1 MTLLNLVKMQLLD
14 QNKTLSH
21 LSFYTLGVGM
31 SQHQQH
37 SKCTHLSWVINSIP
51 TQAILLNSSNR
62 KLYIAWCISHCSYES
77 RYKTMCDNQIKNKT
91 MFDHQFKNENHILSS
106 NQEWYL
112 GQCNTC
118 QMFDQIESK
127 SKTSSNQEWY
137 LATMHVPSSSPPVAD
152 CPRFRSLAAQMLL
165 QPRCQ
170 ELWCCCSQ
178 AARQRQPCTELQWA
192 QLHCTA
198 LGNRTT
204 LSNCAALHCN
214 CTVHSEQCP
223 VLQNS
228 PAAVHCTDNVQWNH
242 Y

>member
-91 MFDHQFKNENHILSS
+91 MFDHQFKNENHIWSS

-137 LATMHVPSSSPPVAD
+137 LGGCTSPRPPLLSPTAPGFDPSQ
-152 CPRFRSLAAQMLL
+152 LK
-165 QPRCQ
+165 
-170 ELWCCCSQ
+170 CCCSR
-178 AARQRQPCTELQWA
+178 AAKSSDAAAAKQRGSDSPAPSCSGRN
-192 QLHCTA
+192 CTA
-198 LGNRTT
+198 LHWAIEP
-204 LSNCAALHCN
+204 L
-214 CTVHSEQCP
+214 
-223 VLQNS
+223 
-228 PAAVHCTDNVQWNH
+228 
-242 Y
+242 